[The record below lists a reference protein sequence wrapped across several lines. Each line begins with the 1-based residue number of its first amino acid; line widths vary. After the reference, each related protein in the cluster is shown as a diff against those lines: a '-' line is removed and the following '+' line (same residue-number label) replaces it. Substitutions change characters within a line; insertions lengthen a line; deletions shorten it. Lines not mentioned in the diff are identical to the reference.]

1 MSQEFP
7 PLFLGTRHGKPF
19 TVPLERHAF
28 TAAGTRAGKGV
39 TLITNTLKGPH
50 AWQGSAVVIDPKCE
64 AANRT
69 WEFRQDDLGQK
80 VVVFDPFGY
89 SQKPE
94 TPLIPA
100 ELLSSFNPLALVDSL
115 EGINIIADGLVIQ
128 EDSEKDPHWPESARL
143 LFKGACALVIS
154 SPNIPPAQ
162 KNLITVAT
170 FLRNLQ
176 DQSPVDPDN
185 PKAGT
190 IAAKALSTLRACT
203 AFGGIAQDAAAMISD
218 SNETGSFFKNF
229 TRQRQWLASPEMQ
242 AFLSGPSTVDLHQLK
257 RGKMTVYLVIPPSHL
272 KEYRRFLRLF
282 VALTQDVMWRLMPDG
297 SELGTRCLF
306 LLDEFPALGRLDK
319 LLFEGLPLGGSFGL
333 HIWPFCQYYAQL
345 VDVYGESGA
354 QAFTGCADAVC
365 LFGVD
370 FQTAEHFARQLGD
383 TVADDVEP
391 ESLLNAAVT
400 GRDDPMAQTR
410 GQLLHATIS
419 RPRLPPEK
427 LRTLLAKDD
436 GQSAPRHMLVILR
449 SGRGLFIEPR
459 TFFDPPPSLTSA
471 KNWLRLDRFV
481 IGAGLP
487 FVAFLASDM
496 SGYRVPYLPE
506 VWFGL
511 ACVWG
516 LAVLFTHQTV
526 RETQ

>member
-1 MSQEFP
+1 MPQEFP
-7 PLFLGTRHGKPF
+7 PLFLGTRQGIPY
-19 TVPLERHAF
+19 TVPLERHGL
-28 TAAGTRAGKGV
+28 TIAGTRAGKGV
-39 TLITNTLKGPH
+39 AQITNTLSGPH
-50 AWQGSAVVIDPKCE
+50 AWQGSAVVIDPKGE
-64 AANRT
+64 AARRT
-69 WEFRQDDLGQK
+69 WEFRRDELGQE
-80 VVVFDPFGY
+80 VVVFDPFAY
-89 SQKPE
+89 AKVPPE
-94 TPLIPA
+94 LRKT
-100 ELLSSFNPLALVDSL
+100 FNPLAVVDSL
-115 EGINIIADGLVIQ
+115 EGINTVADGLVIQ
-128 EDSEKDPHWPESARL
+128 EDGEKDPHWPESARL

-154 SPNIPPAQ
+154 SPAIPPDQ
-162 KNLITVAT
+162 KNLVTVARL
-170 FLRNLQ
+170 LRDLQ
-176 DQSPVDPDN
+176 DQTPADPND

-190 IAAKALSTLRACT
+190 VAARAVAALRACP

-242 AFLSGPSTVDLHQLK
+242 AFLSGPSSVDLHQLK
-257 RGKMTVYLVIPPSHL
+257 HGKMTVYLVIPPDHL

-282 VALTQDVMWRLMPDG
+282 VALTQSVMWRLMPDG

-333 HIWPFCQYYAQL
+333 HVWPFCQYYGQL

-370 FQTAEHFARQLGD
+370 FETAEHFARQLGD

-391 ESLLNAAVT
+391 ESLLNSAMAA
-400 GRDDPMAQTR
+400 RDDPMAQTR

-427 LRTLLAKDD
+427 LRALLAKDD

-449 SGRGLFIEPR
+449 SGRGLLVEP
-459 TFFDPPPSLTSA
+459 FPYFNPPPSLTNA
-471 KNWLRLDRFV
+471 KSWLRLDRFLY
-481 IGAGLP
+481 GAGLP

-496 SGYRVPYLPE
+496 AGFRIPYLPE
-506 VWFGL
+506 IWFGL
-511 ACVWG
+511 ACLWG
-516 LAVLFTHQTV
+516 LVVLLTHQTV